1 MKPSFT
7 LALLA
12 FPLIV
17 SAQSTTLTGRY
28 VSTEA
33 LLHKAANQSV
43 DERIILPP
51 MQPIDTLYT
60 PDSPFTSRAIS
71 MHGYSKQLGDTR
83 ESFVLRNETQNYR
96 ISRVTLRLVYSL
108 ENGRQIYRR
117 KEVIECDLAPGS
129 VQQITIKS
137 FDPDKRYYYFQTH
150 PTRDAGTPFR
160 VQYDVLRYDV
170 VVDASNNTDAD
181 K

>member
-1 MKPSFT
+1 MKPALT

-12 FPLIV
+12 FSLFV
-17 SAQSTTLTGRY
+17 SAQSTTLKGRY

-33 LLHKAANQSV
+33 LLHKAASQSV
-43 DERIILPP
+43 DEHLMLPP
-51 MQPIDTLYT
+51 SQPVDTLYT
-60 PDSPFTSRAIS
+60 PDIPFTSLAIS

-83 ESFVLRNETQNYR
+83 ESFVLRNETQNYH

-108 ENGRQIYRR
+108 EDGHQIYRR
-117 KEVIECDLAPGS
+117 KEVIECDLAPGAS
-129 VQQITIKS
+129 RQITIKS
-137 FDPDKRYYYFQTH
+137 FDSDKRYYYFQTH
-150 PTRDAGTPFR
+150 PKRGAGTPYR

-170 VVDASNNTDAD
+170 VVDASHNKEAD